1 MKHPWRT
8 IESVSIPEGL
18 LELRQR
24 AEGDF
29 LITLGPTVLMNSLA
43 RRSEEALGR
52 LACDPLQGRERPRV
66 LVGGLGMGFTLKAV
80 LDALPSSARVEVA
93 EINPVVVGWCRGPLA
108 ALTAGA
114 VVDPRVTVIIADV
127 AELIRLA
134 GQDKQAGGYDA
145 IVLDLYAGPHA
156 ATDTQNDP
164 FYGQRAIESTR
175 AALKPGGVL
184 AVWGEG
190 YDAGFD
196 KRLRRAG
203 FAVSTQRPGRGGLRH
218 IVYVARLSGA
228 PGKPNAR
235 RALTKGVI
243 SD

>member
-8 IESVSIPEGL
+8 LESVATPEGI

-24 AEGDF
+24 GEGDF

-43 RRSEEALGR
+43 HRSEAALGQ
-52 LACDPLQGRERPRV
+52 LACEPIRGRGHPRV

-80 LDALPSSARVEVA
+80 LDALPQGGRVEVA

-108 ALTAGA
+108 ALTSGA
-114 VVDPRVTVIIADV
+114 AADPRVALSIADV
-127 AELIRLA
+127 AELIALA
-134 GQDKQAGGYDA
+134 AQGKAGRYDA
-145 IVLDLYAGPHA
+145 IVLDLYSGPHA
-156 ATDTQNDP
+156 ATDKLDDP
-164 FYGQRAIESTR
+164 LYGQRAIERMR
-175 AALKPGGVL
+175 AALVPGGVL
-184 AVWGEG
+184 AVWGEA
-190 YDAGFD
+190 YDSGFA

-203 FAVSTQRPGRGGLRH
+203 FTVSTQRPGRGGLRH
-218 IVYVARLSGA
+218 IVYMARLSGA

-235 RALTKGVI
+235 QALTKGMI